1 MNMDK
6 MHETTERMRERKNE
20 ERQTEH
26 ELDFGI

>member
-6 MHETTERMRERKNE
+6 MHETTERMSERKNE